1 MKKEE
6 EYESMIVNVEQ
17 QADAKNTE
25 CAINDGASTGTNAH
39 SDATTTAINI
49 RQSLTPEEAHEI
61 HVKPDVAMALLS
73 ANNTDADTMREE
85 GEVVHSR
92 EVVGGA
98 SSVEPGLVAMS
109 EPMKIISTEQQQE
122 EKHMILSAVV
132 LDNNPP
138 STTVIDVTSRESEVL
153 GMKPDVAAAILTSR
167 RQHNHQYDDAEAT
180 RSGVGGDGPFCWY
193 EVIERLPVKDSAS
206 NRDSMILNE
215 HDRKEQVIA
224 LFPTEKEALECA
236 RMKQSILGLR
246 SKQQCEERLDDDER
260 YLVRRRLQ

>member
-1 MKKEE
+1 MIKEE

-17 QADAKNTE
+17 QADANNTE

-39 SDATTTAINI
+39 SDATTMINI
-49 RQSLTPEEAHEI
+49 RQSITPEEARDI

-73 ANNTDADTMREE
+73 ANITDADTKREE

-98 SSVEPGLVAMS
+98 SSVEPGLVTMS
-109 EPMKIISTEQQQE
+109 EPMKIISTEQE
-122 EKHMILSAVV
+122 EEKKHMISSSVD

-138 STTVIDVTSRESEVL
+138 STTIIDVTSRESEVL

-180 RSGVGGDGPFCWY
+180 RSGVGGDGPLCWY

-215 HDRKEQVIA
+215 HDRKERVIA

-246 SKQQCEERLDDDER
+246 SKQQCEERLDDDES